1 VANFNPAE
9 IRWQGAKM
17 SLQITAEN
25 RRIKALAGSFG
36 RAAALVSCGI
46 LLWHGTVLAQNATV
60 PASPVD
66 PSGAT
71 QDAATPSVAKK
82 PVTSRDR
89 AWHILHEGLEENSL
103 EKRAKAVNA
112 LGTLTAN
119 AEAEKAATHALT
131 DEKFQVR
138 VAAATALGEMQ
149 AVGAI
154 PEMEKALDDVEP
166 TVILAAA
173 NSLMTLK
180 DSASAYDIYY
190 GVLTGG
196 MRTNRGLVQEQLKT
210 LHDSKKM
217 AELGLQEGIG
227 FVPFG
232 GVSYSVMKTLMK
244 SDQQSAMRA
253 IAAKR
258 LAHDPDPVS
267 LAALV
272 VATQDRSAMVRAAA
286 VQALAERGDK
296 AQLAH
301 VVLAMDDD
309 KDEVRYCAA
318 AAVIHLSEAGA
329 KRRSGAAGIGGA
341 KTASAKAAATGS
353 NGAASGAQGSKRV
366 AAVQSGTGR

>member
-1 VANFNPAE
+1 
-9 IRWQGAKM
+9 M
-17 SLQITAEN
+17 SRQISVTDCK
-25 RRIKALAGSFG
+25 IGSFAGSFV
-36 RAAALVSCGI
+36 RAAALASCGI
-46 LLWHGTVLAQNATV
+46 LWWQGIASAQNAGA
-60 PASPVD
+60 PAAAGASPGIAV
-66 PSGAT
+66 PSGGT
-71 QDAATPSVAKK
+71 AAAEMAKK
-82 PVTSRDR
+82 PVAPRDR
-89 AWHILHEGLEENSL
+89 AWAILHDGLTANSL

-112 LGTLTAN
+112 LGMLTAN
-119 AEAEKAATHALT
+119 AEAEKAAELALK

-138 VAAATALGEMQ
+138 LAAATALGEMQ
-149 AVGAI
+149 AVSAI
-154 PEMEKALDDVEP
+154 PEMEKALDDEEP
-166 TVILAAA
+166 SVVLAAA

-210 LHDSKKM
+210 LHDSKKL
-217 AELGLQEGIG
+217 AELGLQEGMG

-232 GVSYSVMKTLMK
+232 GVSYGVVKTVLK

-253 IAAKR
+253 IAAKK

-272 VATQDRSAMVRAAA
+272 MATQDKTAMVRAAA
-286 VQALAERGDK
+286 LQALGERGDK

-329 KRRSGAAGIGGA
+329 KKHSGTGIGGA
-341 KTASAKAAATGS
+341 KTASAKT
-353 NGAASGAQGSKRV
+353 AASGSNAGAGGAGGSKRV

>member
-1 VANFNPAE
+1 V
-9 IRWQGAKM
+9 
-17 SLQITAEN
+17 
-25 RRIKALAGSFG
+25 SFG
-36 RAAALVSCGI
+36 RAAAVMTCGI
-46 LLWHGTVLAQNATV
+46 FLWHGAALAQKAAPSASSVNPSA
-60 PASPVD
+60 PA
-66 PSGAT
+66 
-71 QDAATPSVAKK
+71 QAAAAPPTAKK
-82 PVTSRDR
+82 PVSSRDR
-89 AWHILHEGLEENSL
+89 AWQILHEGLEENSL
-103 EKRAKAVNA
+103 EKRANAVNA
-112 LGTLTAN
+112 LGTLTTN
-119 AEAEKAATHALT
+119 PEAEKAATHALM

-138 VAAATALGEMQ
+138 IAAATALGEMQ

-210 LHDSKKM
+210 LHDSKKL
-217 AELGLQEGIG
+217 AQLGFEEGIG

-232 GVSYSVMKTLMK
+232 GVSYTVMKTVLK
-244 SDQQSAMRA
+244 SEQQSTMRA
-253 IAAKR
+253 IAAKK

-272 VATQDRSAMVRAAA
+272 VATQDKSAMVRAAA

-296 AQLAH
+296 TQLPN
-301 VVLAMDDD
+301 VVLAMDDE

-318 AAVIHLSEAGA
+318 AAVIHLNDVPT
-329 KRRSGAAGIGGA
+329 KRRSGTAGIAGA
-341 KTASAKAAATGS
+341 KAASAKSA
-353 NGAASGAQGSKRV
+353 GALAGRAERSGKRS
-366 AAVQSGTGR
+366 AAVQAGSGR